1 MNSIILISWK
11 SDFLF
16 SMSIQILCICI
27 HFLTLC
33 NPFNQQM
40 YFYFKSFAWFL
51 SYLWLK
57 FFETL
62 CHAVISTHHHLF
74 CHFQLLNRA
83 FFQFGFLV
91 YINYYNLYSK
101 DHPYTNSF
109 LLTIQLFKINSVN
122 LMGMS
127 ILIIIN
133 SIFFLSELFLSWNV
147 ISSQ

>member
-27 HFLTLC
+27 HFLILC

-40 YFYFKSFAWFL
+40 YFYFKSFAW
-51 SYLWLK
+51 LK
-57 FFETL
+57 FSETL
-62 CHAVISTHHHLF
+62 CHAVIYTHHHLF
-74 CHFQLLNRA
+74 CHFQLLNHA

-91 YINYYNLYSK
+91 YINYHNLYSK

-109 LLTIQLFKINSVN
+109 LLTIQLLKIYSVN

-127 ILIIIN
+127 LLIIIN
-133 SIFFLSELFLSWNV
+133 SIFF
-147 ISSQ
+147 